1 MPSQRPQALL
11 TELSVRNVAVIAST
25 RLELGPGLNV
35 ITGETG
41 AGKSLLV
48 DALELVLGGRAGR
61 ELLRAG
67 AERAGAEAV
76 FHLPPADP
84 AWAAALEPLG
94 IEVDEDGVLAL
105 ARELS
110 ADGRTVARVNGRT
123 VPVGTLRAVGALLV
137 DIHGQG
143 EHLSLLDARTQL
155 ALLDAA
161 GGLDALNTRVAEA
174 VRAVRAAR
182 EALAGHE
189 DAARQ
194 AAQQADLLTLQVNEI
209 DAAQVQPGEEAVLA
223 QERAVLASAQEVGEA
238 CAAAYEA
245 LYAGGQNAADLIGE
259 ALHALRRVPDPTGA
273 LARHA
278 DALEAASAGVEEAA
292 HELHAHA
299 DGLEADPRRLEA
311 IEERIGVLRAL
322 KRRYGGSEEA
332 VLAFAERARAG
343 LEAAGDAGALHERLE
358 REAARVAQHAGL
370 LASQLYSARA
380 AAARALE
387 THVAAELADL
397 GMGRVRFA
405 VALSQRDDPAGL
417 PCPDGRTLA
426 YGSRGV
432 DDAEF
437 RVETNPGE
445 GMRALAR
452 VASGGETARLML
464 ALKGALAAGG
474 GVPTLVFD
482 EVDAGVGARAGTVVG
497 RKLWTL
503 GREAQ
508 VLCVTH
514 LAQIAAFADRHY
526 RVAKATDGGRTV
538 SGAEALDAEGRR
550 AEVAALLGGGSA
562 SLEGAARELL
572 AEAAALKGRD

>member
-1 MPSQRPQALL
+1 MPPTRPQALL
-11 TELSVRNVAVIAST
+11 IELSVRTVAVIAST

-48 DALELVLGGRAGR
+48 DALELVLGSRAGR

-67 AERAGAEAV
+67 AERGGAEAV

-94 IEVDEDGVLAL
+94 IELDEDGVLAL
-105 ARELS
+105 AREVS

-143 EHLSLLDARTQL
+143 DHLSLLEARTQL

-161 GGLDALNTRVAEA
+161 GGLGPQRAGVAEA

-189 DAARQ
+189 EAARQ
-194 AAQQADLLTLQVNEI
+194 AAQQTDLLAFQVGEI
-209 DAAQVQPGEEAVLA
+209 DAAQVQPGEEAALV

-238 CAAAYEA
+238 CAAAYQA
-245 LYAGGQNAADLIGE
+245 LYAGGQNAADLIGQ
-259 ALHALRRVPDPTGA
+259 ALAGLRRVPDPTGA
-273 LARHA
+273 LARQA
-278 DALEAASAGVEEAA
+278 EALEAASAGVEEAA
-292 HELHAHA
+292 HELRAHA
-299 DGLEADPRRLEA
+299 DELEADPRRLEA
-311 IEERIGVLRAL
+311 IEERIATLRSL
-322 KRRYGGSEEA
+322 KRRYGATEEA

-343 LEAAGDAGALHERLE
+343 LEAAGDAGALRERLE
-358 REAARVAQHAGL
+358 REAADAAHQAGL
-370 LASQLYSARA
+370 LASQLSSARA
-380 AAARALE
+380 GAARALE
-387 THVAAELADL
+387 ARVSGELTDL
-397 GMGRVRFA
+397 GLGPVRFA
-405 VALSQRDDPAGL
+405 VALGQRDDPSGL

-426 YGSRGV
+426 FDGRGV

-445 GMRALAR
+445 GLRPLAR

-482 EVDAGVGARAGTVVG
+482 EVDAGVGARAGAVVG
-497 RKLWTL
+497 RKLWAL
-503 GREAQ
+503 GHGAQ

-526 RVAKATDGGRTV
+526 RVAKATDGERTV

-550 AEVAALLGGGSA
+550 AEVASLLGGDSA
-562 SLEGAARELL
+562 SLDGAARELL
-572 AEAAALKGRD
+572 AEAAALKAGA